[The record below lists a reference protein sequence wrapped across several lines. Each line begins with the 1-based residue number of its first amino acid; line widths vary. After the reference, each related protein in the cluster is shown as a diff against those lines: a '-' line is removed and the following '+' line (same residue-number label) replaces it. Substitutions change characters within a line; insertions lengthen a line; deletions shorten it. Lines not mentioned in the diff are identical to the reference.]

1 MFQGPFKLKKNPSG
15 TRNEKHVG
23 PNLFLFAY
31 NLFYFLYFY
40 ICPPPFHKSADSE
53 QRVELKALRTAPVGN
68 VCLTMAVR

>member
-1 MFQGPFKLKKNPSG
+1 MAD
-15 TRNEKHVG
+15 RI
-23 PNLFLFAY
+23 Y
-31 NLFYFLYFY
+31 FYFHTIYFIFLYFY